1 MIFLFGVI
9 LFFLSYFLYR
19 LVRDGGLFFM
29 ILGISVTLM
38 GFCSFLGGV
47 ILDRVIRNRVLNI
60 NVSVITGYIL
70 DKFLVY
76 TMWLGIMGMVIFGM
90 GLIIRFIYE
99 KR

>member
-9 LFFLSYFLYR
+9 LLFLSYFLYR
-19 LVRDGGLFFM
+19 LVRDRGLFFM
-29 ILGISVTLM
+29 ILGICVTLM
-38 GFCSFLGGV
+38 GFYSFLGGV

-60 NVSVITGYIL
+60 NVSVITGYVL

-76 TMWLGIMGMVIFGM
+76 TIWLGIMGMVIFGM